1 VLNEKDQ
8 VWERYKNMH
17 IAEVLGGLTEEIT
30 ILKQDQEELRKI
42 GGQDD
47 IHQDDIQK
55 VLRSLPEFEKRSAEV
70 LIHLGLA

>member
-1 VLNEKDQ
+1 MLNEKDQ

-47 IHQDDIQK
+47 IH
-55 VLRSLPEFEKRSAEV
+55 
-70 LIHLGLA
+70 